1 MDSSSARFVVRPADP
16 RRARLLAERLGL
28 RHLTAQLLINRGVK
42 DEQEARRFLDPRLND
57 LRPPEGPLPM
67 AGFALAVER
76 LKRAVLDR
84 EVIGIFGDYDVDGIT
99 TCALLTDFLNR
110 AGANVSPRVAR
121 RGDGYGFGKAD
132 AYDLAAVGCSL
143 IVTGDCGTSDHETLT
158 LCRGMG
164 IDVIVVDH
172 HQVPERPP
180 EALALLNPHQP
191 GCAFPFKGLASVGV
205 AFYLAAALRT
215 RLRTAGWPHLP
226 DLRDFLDLVA
236 VGTIA
241 DLAPLSDEN
250 RVLVHAGLKELKRCQ
265 RPGLRALCE
274 IVGLDEGASC
284 ASDVAFRLAPRLN
297 APGRLG
303 DASEALSLLIE
314 TDQRKA
320 RQHAEACNEMNTK
333 RQAVQEGVLREAKA
347 QVEEQL
353 QAGDPAVLVVGA
365 QGWHAGV
372 VGIVAAK
379 LVDVYNRPA
388 VVIAFEEEVGRGSAR
403 TAQKFH
409 MYQGLQA
416 AAPLLLRFG
425 GHAAAAGLSLH
436 MSNLDALRETLC
448 SAYRQQLGS
457 VPPTSE
463 TLVDALVSL
472 DEVDERLAQE
482 MTLLEPFGVGNT
494 EPLFLLRDA
503 ELVRHRVVGSGHL
516 QITLR
521 TGHTVRD
528 AIGFGLGGKANELL
542 SGAKLQVTFVPQIDT
557 HRGLRKVRLRVRNL
571 NPQSPAAQ
579 NLAAGVA
586 ASTAQAT
593 TPGAAAGTS
602 QAGAPQ
608 IPVAQP
614 AKLAAK

>member
-1 MDSSSARFVVRPADP
+1 MDSSAARFVVRPADP

-42 DEQEARRFLDPRLND
+42 DEQEARRFLDPRLSD

-67 AGFALAVER
+67 AGFATAVER

-158 LCRGMG
+158 ICRGMG

-215 RLRTAGWPHLP
+215 KLRAAGWPHLP

-241 DLAPLSDEN
+241 DLAPLADEN
-250 RVLVHAGLKELKRCQ
+250 RVLVHSGLKELKRCQ

-274 IVGLDEGASC
+274 IVGLDEGAST

-353 QAGDPAVLVVGA
+353 ASSDPAVLVVGA
-365 QGWHAGV
+365 EGWHAGV

-416 AAPLLLRFG
+416 ASPLLLRYG
-425 GHAAAAGLSLH
+425 GHAAAAGLSVH
-436 MSNLDALRETLC
+436 RRNLDALRETLC
-448 SAYRQQLGS
+448 SSYRQQLGGLPAS
-457 VPPTSE
+457 SE
-463 TLVDALVSL
+463 TMVDAAVSL
-472 DEVDERLAQE
+472 DEVDERLTQE
-482 MTLLEPFGVGNT
+482 MTLLEPFGVSNT
-494 EPLFLLRDA
+494 EPLLLLRDA

-528 AIGFGLGGKANELL
+528 AIGFGLGGRANELL
-542 SGAKLQVTFVPQIDT
+542 TGGKLVVAFVPQIDT
-557 HRGLRKVRLRVRNL
+557 HRGIKKVRLRVRDL
-571 NPQSPAAQ
+571 VPQTNSTPAATSPPP
-579 NLAAGVA
+579 ATPAKVA
-586 ASTAQAT
+586 A
-593 TPGAAAGTS
+593 
-602 QAGAPQ
+602 
-608 IPVAQP
+608 
-614 AKLAAK
+614 K